1 MSKIICPECDKS
13 ISSFAKE
20 CPNCGF
26 PMADFLQ
33 EHNLNDSTKVWVCTK
48 CGNQDNDNEKNPLCE
63 YCKNP
68 LVQTDIDNKTIYKIM
83 SELKDDGYHQYTID
97 IAKQY
102 GDDFSEEAYE
112 HRIQKMNERHE
123 YYMRKY
129 ERTHSQSQQPTQ
141 SSTPQVT
148 CPYCKS
154 TNCKKISSGSRWLST
169 GLFGLSS
176 KKIGKQWHCN
186 SCGSDF

>member
-1 MSKIICPECDKS
+1 MSKIICPECNKT

-26 PMADFLQ
+26 PMAEFLQ
-33 EHNLNDSTKVWVCTK
+33 EHNLNDATKAWICTK
-48 CGNQDNDNEKNPLCE
+48 CGNQDKNDEKNPLCE
-63 YCKNP
+63 YCKSP
-68 LVQTDIDNKTIYKIM
+68 LVQTDIDNKTIYKM
-83 SELKDDGYHQYTID
+83 MGELKDDGYHQYTINVS
-97 IAKQY
+97 KQY

-112 HRIQKMNERHE
+112 HRVQKEKEQHE

-129 ERTHSQSQQPTQ
+129 ERTHSLSQQSTQ

-154 TNCKKISSGSRWLST
+154 TNCKKISSGTRWLST